1 MIQLSYGNSRE
12 RAMVLKVL
20 ALMRSLALL
29 ALLTVLAVGI
39 ATAGPAPALAL
50 AEAEFG
56 AQHYL
61 CDGEPLLAEI
71 HSGAVDAIGIPNSSA
86 GTVPGAFVVLQ
97 WQGISLQLPRSNN
110 AGQPSYTDGRWWWS
124 SPAPDQIQFEQ
135 LRGTVHSYS
144 CQLISGEPTDGERIN
159 GERINGERING
170 ERINGERSN
179 AS

>member
-1 MIQLSYGNSRE
+1 MIQLSHPTLIQ
-12 RAMVLKVL
+12 RAIALGLLV
-20 ALMRSLALL
+20 LMRSFALL
-29 ALLTVLAVGI
+29 ALPIVLAVGI
-39 ATAGPAPALAL
+39 ATAGPAPAL

-71 HSGAVDAIGIPNSSA
+71 HNGAVDAIGIPNSSA

-97 WQGISLQLPRSNN
+97 WRGISLQLPRSNN

-124 SPAPDQIQFEQ
+124 SPSPDQIEFEQ

-144 CQLISGEPTDGERIN
+144 CQRTSGEPTDGERIN
-159 GERINGERING
+159 GERINGG
-170 ERINGERSN
+170 RSN

>member
-12 RAMVLKVL
+12 RAMALKVL

-97 WQGISLQLPRSNN
+97 WRGISLQLPRSNN
-110 AGQPSYTDGRWWWS
+110 AGEPSYTDGRWWWS

-144 CQLISGEPTDGERIN
+144 CQRISGEPTDGERIN
-159 GERINGERING
+159 GERINGGRSNG
-170 ERINGERSN
+170 GRSN

>member
-1 MIQLSYGNSRE
+1 MSQLSYGNSRE
-12 RAMVLKVL
+12 RAMALKVL

-39 ATAGPAPALAL
+39 ATAGPAPALA
-50 AEAEFG
+50 EAEFG

-71 HSGAVDAIGIPNSSA
+71 HNGAVDAIGIPNSSA

-97 WQGISLQLPRSNN
+97 WRGISLQLPRSNN
-110 AGQPSYTDGRWWWS
+110 AGEPSYTDGRWWWS

-135 LRGTVHSYS
+135 LRGMVHSYS
-144 CQLISGEPTDGERIN
+144 CQRISGEPTDGERIN
-159 GERINGERING
+159 GERINCERSNG
-170 ERINGERSN
+170 GRSN

>member
-1 MIQLSYGNSRE
+1 MIQLSHPTLIQ
-12 RAMVLKVL
+12 RAIALGLLV
-20 ALMRSLALL
+20 LMRSFALL
-29 ALLTVLAVGI
+29 ALPIVLAVGI

-50 AEAEFG
+50 AEAGAGSG

-71 HSGAVDAIGIPNSSA
+71 HNGAVDAIDIPNSSA

-97 WQGISLQLPRSNN
+97 WRGINLQLPRSNN
-110 AGQPSYTDGRWWWS
+110 AGEPSYTDGRWWWS

-144 CQLISGEPTDGERIN
+144 CQRISG
-159 GERINGERING
+159 
-170 ERINGERSN
+170 
-179 AS
+179 

>member
-12 RAMVLKVL
+12 RAMALKVL

-39 ATAGPAPALAL
+39 ATAGPAPALA
-50 AEAEFG
+50 EAEFG
-56 AQHYL
+56 VQHYL

-71 HSGAVDAIGIPNSSA
+71 HNGAVDAIDIPNSSA

-97 WQGISLQLPRSNN
+97 WRGISLQLPRSNN
-110 AGQPSYTDGRWWWS
+110 AGEPSYTDGRWWWS

-144 CQLISGEPTDGERIN
+144 CQRISGEPTDGERIN